1 MDLADA
7 IDENRW
13 RLAIQLIAL
22 GFDVNKKNRNGQ
34 TPLHQIAANY
44 NEQVFTTLIEYG
56 ADINMW
62 RRDNRKTALHIAIFA
77 KRKDCVEALLDTRA
91 DVTLTD
97 VNRNTP
103 LHLLAANIDDAEL
116 ALRLIEM
123 GANVNEKNKRGDT
136 PLHLACETHN
146 VPVAEVLVYNGADV
160 NITNGTLHDP
170 LCVALYQKHINSK
183 IISLLLV
190 SGAKLNERHRANN
203 PLHLACGKSF
213 NLVTELISRKAD
225 VTLLDLRGRAPLHY
239 AAFETPDIRIIKVLL
254 AAGADPSERD
264 SSGNIPL
271 HYACLVGANEAIC
284 LLIHAN
290 STPIQS
296 ASKYLLTSLWQR
308 LNPVTRE
315 AVRLLLDN
323 GANPEHLTDAY
334 YNKHYEAITA
344 MISYGACYDSS
355 INIDD
360 IPDETTK
367 KALVF
372 NFHQYPRLYEFTPN
386 DFGLLNPKNR
396 QRIFTIMLLT
406 KCSILEALPLEILTI
421 IFGIFH

>member
-1 MDLADA
+1 MDLSIA

-13 RLAIQLIAL
+13 NLAIQLIGL

-44 NEQVFTTLIEYG
+44 NEQVFTALIEYG

-62 RRDNRKTALHIAIFA
+62 RRDNHKTALHIAIFA
-77 KRKDCVEALLDTRA
+77 KRKDCVEALLDARA

-123 GANVNEKNKRGDT
+123 GANVNEKNKHGDT

-146 VPVAEVLVYNGADV
+146 VTAAKVLVDNGADV
-160 NITNGTLHDP
+160 NITNGTLNDP

-190 SGAKLNERHRANN
+190 SRAKLNERHRANN

-225 VTLLDLRGRAPLHY
+225 VTLPSIGGRTPLHY
-239 AAFETPDIRIIKVLL
+239 AAFETPDIRIIKALL
-254 AAGADPSERD
+254 AAGADPSARD
-264 SSGNIPL
+264 GNGCIPL
-271 HYACLVGANEAIC
+271 HYACLIGANEAIC
-284 LLIHAN
+284 LLIQAN
-290 STPIQS
+290 STPNQS
-296 ASKYLLTSLWQR
+296 ASDCLLALLQQKSNLASKD
-308 LNPVTRE
+308 

-323 GANPEHLTDAY
+323 GADPDYFKYAY
-334 YNKHYEAITA
+334 WNKHYEAITA
-344 MISYGACYDSS
+344 MITYGACYNSS
-355 INIDD
+355 ILIDD

-372 NFHQYPRLYEFTPN
+372 NFHQYPRLYEFTLN
-386 DFGLLNPKNR
+386 DFGLLNPENR
-396 QRIFTIMLLT
+396 QRIFAIMLLT

-421 IFGIFH
+421 IFGLM